1 MLNVRDVLQKAEKAK
16 NKKAAIGSD
25 IDLDNFTK
33 EDKEKH
39 EAIDSI
45 QDVSKNVKETL
56 LKVGVD
62 PSENERSGSFLQI
75 DQSNIYSSK
84 MPKSVE
90 LMNIEMALDKYNWLD
105 DYMWKVVS
113 PDADKYTA
121 QTALREQEEGT
132 KSGYFIRSKPNTQE
146 VFPMQACML
155 IGDES
160 VMQTTH
166 NIIIAEENSHLHVIT
181 GCATGEDVSSALHV
195 GVSEFY
201 LKPGSKITFTMVHS
215 WAEQVEVRPRT
226 GVTIGDDATFIN
238 NYILTSPVKTIQSY
252 PTAYCSG
259 KNSKALFQSIQ
270 SGQKDSVID
279 LGSRVYLSGEGS
291 AAEVISRAVSNDN
304 SKIYSRGHLAGTV
317 PGVKGHLECH
327 GLVLSDDSM
336 IYAVPELEASAANL
350 EMSHEAAVGK
360 IDEEEIYYLTSR
372 GLTEE
377 EATSM
382 IVRGFLSMDI
392 TGLPP
397 ELANETKRMIDM
409 SLEGM

>member
-1 MLNVRDVLQKAEKAK
+1 VQDVLQKAERAK

-25 IDLDNFTK
+25 IDLNEFTK

-39 EAIDSI
+39 ELLDSI
-45 QDVSKNVKETL
+45 QDVPKDVKETL

-75 DQSNIYSSK
+75 DQSNIYSS
-84 MPKSVE
+84 PAHKSVE

-105 DYMWKVVS
+105 QYMWNVVS

-132 KSGYFIRSKPNTQE
+132 KSGYFIRSKPGTKE

-181 GCATGEDVSSALHV
+181 GCATGKDVSSALHV

-226 GVTIGDDATFIN
+226 GVRIDDNATFIN

-279 LGSRVYLSGEGS
+279 LGSRVYLSGESS

-397 ELANETKRMIDM
+397 ELASETKRMIDM